1 MARSQRKSNQLL
13 RSKLAGGDFFCF
25 FWPKNLPELLAIS
38 TFQTPTGPNEM
49 QSTED
54 CTSFGSTPFNE
65 LPKQE
70 KDSHAQQGFIGFTFT
85 LTILPQTS
93 HKNKIPTFYFLATF
107 GHSGPRHHFIAKYIN
122 IVWSP
127 MISIHS
133 FNLTLNCTQ
142 PCVWFLHFSFQSKG
156 GHTL

>member
-1 MARSQRKSNQLL
+1 MAAFGVSLGKIRAPGDRQSQWRAHNESQISCCAQNL
-13 RSKLAGGDFFCF
+13 RGEIFLSFSD
-25 FWPKNLPELLAIS
+25 PKTNPSFLAIS

-54 CTSFGSTPFNE
+54 CISFGSTSFSE

-70 KDSHAQQGFIGFTFT
+70 KDSHAQQGFIGFTFS

-107 GHSGPRHHFIAKYIN
+107 GLSGPRHHFIAKYIN
-122 IVWSP
+122 IV
-127 MISIHS
+127 
-133 FNLTLNCTQ
+133 
-142 PCVWFLHFSFQSKG
+142 
-156 GHTL
+156 